1 MSYYND
7 NIGGIVGLIILFAIF
22 AFLLV
27 PYLVMITWN
36 WLMPQLFAGV
46 GLLTWWKAFFLC
58 LMIRLM
64 VWDGFRPNISSN

>member
-1 MSYYND
+1 MSYYSDD
-7 NIGGIVGLIILFAIF
+7 NSGAVLMIILFVIGWI
-22 AFLLV
+22 LLA

-58 LMIRLM
+58 IMVRLM
-64 VWDGFRPNISSN
+64 VGGLSSNKK

>member
-7 NIGGIVGLIILFAIF
+7 DDSGWIILLIVFVIF
-22 AFLLV
+22 WFLLG

-58 LMIRLM
+58 IMVRLM
-64 VWDGFRPNISSN
+64 VGGVSNTNKK